1 MATILPVSFVLL
13 QEERPIAQMERL
25 DPDRDWR
32 EFVTTTSAWI
42 LQTFLRLKAA
52 GDPVVLRDDLPNR
65 GIAVL
70 SAGDHRVV
78 KRATGTTT
86 ALIATAQGSFR
97 RRPGLADAVI
107 VQNPVEADGH
117 RRCFVPHWPQP
128 GLVPRNSLRGTRV
141 ERAAFKG
148 FPNNLDPS
156 FRESG
161 WSDFLR
167 QLGIVWLEDAVA
179 YEGARTDAARLQF
192 PDYSSV
198 DLIVAVRPPSE
209 HLYPDR
215 PATKLVN
222 AWLAGVPAI
231 LGPESAYRAI
241 RRGPLDYIEVRD
253 IREARDA
260 VERLVQEPDLYQA
273 MVDNGRARAAEFDLG
288 AVRSAWREL
297 LYERLPTLA
306 REPAVR
312 FMTNQPLWVRRAA
325 GRWRWRR

>member
-1 MATILPVSFVLL
+1 MATIPPVSFVLL
-13 QEERPIAQMERL
+13 QEERPIGQLERL

-42 LQTFLRLKAA
+42 LQTCLRLKAA
-52 GDPVVLRDDLPNR
+52 GDPVALRDSLPEH
-65 GIAVL
+65 GIAVI

-78 KRATGTTT
+78 TRGTGASK
-86 ALIATAQGSFR
+86 ALIVAAQGSFR

-107 VQNPVEADGH
+107 VQNPIEADG
-117 RRCFVPHWPQP
+117 RRRYFVPHWPQP
-128 GLVPRNSLRGTRV
+128 GLVPRDPSRGTRV
-141 ERAAFKG
+141 ERVAFKG

-156 FRESG
+156 FREAA
-161 WSDFLR
+161 WPEFLR
-167 QLGIVWLEDAVA
+167 QMGIEWLEDAVA

-192 PDYSSV
+192 PDYASV
-198 DLIVAVRPPSE
+198 DLIVAVRPPST

-231 LGPESAYRAI
+231 LGQESAYRAL
-241 RRGPLDYIEVRD
+241 RRSPLDYVEVRD
-253 IREARDA
+253 VREARDA
-260 VERLVQEPDLYQA
+260 VERLSREPELYQA
-273 MVDNGRARAAEFDLG
+273 MVDNGRARALEFDVG

-297 LYERLPTLA
+297 LFERLPALA

-312 FMTNQPLWVRRAA
+312 FMTTRPLWLRRAA
-325 GRWRWRR
+325 GRWPWRR